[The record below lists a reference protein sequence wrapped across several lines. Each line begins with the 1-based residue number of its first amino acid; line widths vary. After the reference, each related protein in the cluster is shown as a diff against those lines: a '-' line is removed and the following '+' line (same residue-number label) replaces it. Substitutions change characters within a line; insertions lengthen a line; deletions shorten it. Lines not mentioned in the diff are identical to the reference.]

1 MKQNDRTLRRIFHLT
16 QEEVRVAT
24 DVVTGTL
31 LINNLNVHVLFDPGV
46 THSFIA
52 RKIFNK
58 LGKRSRSGRK
68 GVRNWNSDG
77 NMVETNNIY
86 VGVGLV

>member
-1 MKQNDRTLRRIFHLT
+1 VKQNDQTLRRIFHLT

-24 DVVTGTL
+24 DVVAGML
-31 LINNLNVHVLFDPGV
+31 LINNLNVHVLFNPGA

-52 RKIFNK
+52 RKIVNK

-68 GVRNWNSDG
+68 RVRNWNSDG
-77 NMVETNNIY
+77 EH
-86 VGVGLV
+86 G